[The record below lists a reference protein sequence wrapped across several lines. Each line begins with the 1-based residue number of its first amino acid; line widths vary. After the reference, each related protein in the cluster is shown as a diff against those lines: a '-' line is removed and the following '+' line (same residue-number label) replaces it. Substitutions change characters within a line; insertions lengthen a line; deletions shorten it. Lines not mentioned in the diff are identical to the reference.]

1 MADYFDLLLEGGLG
15 GHMSHLYENGDLTF
29 AEIKDVFKQGSK
41 GKLQGTE
48 KTDGQNI
55 KLSFSVKRQA
65 ALGARNATQ
74 IKQGGLSKQEMVA
87 FFADHP
93 NPNLKL
99 AFGDA
104 IAIFEKAVKLLD
116 VDKQVELFGSN
127 ADIWYNAEVMDDRT
141 RNVVNYDTR
150 NLLIHRT
157 GHALYDKATGKII
170 EDDSGKTD
178 KKATK
183 FMNFLEKV
191 QNKVSNKRHAIL
203 VNPIQNLQAL
213 SNKEA
218 LRTAIIGVEQVMAKY
233 GLNDSN
239 TINDLLRKD
248 LNARIKTR
256 LPEEIKMKII
266 SNFLDIGP
274 KVGKKELKK
283 GLSPELQSEVDKM
296 IESGPVLMKE
306 AIRPIEMIVTD
317 FAAEM
322 LKTLNSIFILD
333 NKKETERLS
342 QEVQAAIQNIES
354 SGKKG
359 DLDFLNRQL
368 EKLKGVDTI
377 SSAVEGFAFSYK
389 GHLYK
394 FTGKFAPVN
403 QILGLSKYGRGSKG
417 GTEELTE
424 VSSGSKKY
432 DIALLGG
439 GFKPPHKGHIELI
452 KQLSTKADEVVILT
466 SNKSSKDRK
475 FNSGKLKGQV
485 IDGAKSN
492 KILEEMLSLSGLSN
506 VRLKITSTPLKDIF
520 DYVKEQAQYGET
532 ILLGVGDKE
541 DDAQRFANI
550 QKYVPENSNIRVD
563 VEVLKPISFGGTP
576 LSASRM
582 REIISNGNLKQ
593 LIDFIPNEVANKTNF
608 AQLILD
614 TFLGEQINESQN
626 IVNLK
631 NLAVKDQELRN
642 VWRDWL
648 DQKGGWSEELVA
660 EFAAKY
666 GTSKDDL
673 FNDAPT
679 QAEFKTIFS
688 MLSEDDFRQFTD
700 DDWDNFHIIVQHMD
714 KDINIQKKA
723 RDILKRFNRTS
734 QFEYLDDRINC
745 AEYGQQL
752 YGTQNG
758 CKKVDKI
765 ENISLEEIQEEV
777 FKLFTEDNINEMSA
791 AGAGAIAG
799 AAGPFGKIVQRK
811 KKMKEI
817 KREQFMEELQ
827 LRKMIR
833 KALVLREEK
842 KKAVLQQ
849 EQLLRKELRKII
861 REAKQDF
868 NYGNTGL
875 NKLGAFLQVKK
886 PLISSEYKQL
896 QTDKTQRDAFKARL
910 LQSSKE
916 LFDELEAKLQA
927 GKGSSEPELEEEIN
941 VSIDEPV
948 DDKLL
953 PGLLEPEK
961 EKKPKKDKE
970 AEFKVEPT
978 GEKEA
983 AEFFES
989 YVGELTEI
997 YTGLDNPTDRQMF
1010 RDYYM
1015 SNVAAIMDQ
1024 AEAEAGNVAKPV
1036 DTTPPEGAQQTTSEP
1051 TPDQQGSPAI

>member
-74 IKQGGLSKQEMVA
+74 VKQGGLSKEEMVA

-104 IAIFEKAVKLLD
+104 INIFEKAVKLLD
-116 VDKQVELFGSN
+116 VNQQVELFGSN

-157 GHALYDKATGKII
+157 GHALYDKSTGKII
-170 EDDSGKTD
+170 EDDSGETD

-218 LRTAIIGVEQVMAKY
+218 LRTAISGVEKIMAKY
-233 GLNDSN
+233 GLNDNN

-274 KVGKKELKK
+274 KVGKKDLKK
-283 GLSPELQSEVDKM
+283 DLSPELKAEVDQM
-296 IESGPVLMKE
+296 IENGSVLMKE

-322 LKTLNSIFILD
+322 LKTLNSIFIID

-403 QILGLSKYGRGSKG
+403 QILGLSKYGRGSKNSD
-417 GTEELTE
+417 EELTE
-424 VSSGSKKY
+424 VSTGSKKY

-452 KQLSTKADEVVILT
+452 KQLAAKADHVVVLT
-466 SNKSSKDRK
+466 SDKSSKDRK
-475 FNSGKLKGQV
+475 FNSGQLKDQT

-492 KILEEMLSLSGLSN
+492 KLLKQMISAAGLSN
-506 VRLKITSTPLKDIF
+506 VELKITSTPLKYIF
-520 DYVKEQAQYGET
+520 EYVEKQASYGES

-541 DDAQRFANI
+541 DDASRFANI
-550 QKYVPENSNIRVD
+550 SKYIPQGSNIRVD
-563 VEVLKPISFGGTP
+563 VEVLKPISFGGAP

-593 LIDFIPNEVANKTNF
+593 LIDFIPDEIPNKTGF

-614 TFLGEQINESQN
+614 TFLGEQ
-626 IVNLK
+626 
-631 NLAVKDQELRN
+631 
-642 VWRDWL
+642 
-648 DQKGGWSEELVA
+648 
-660 EFAAKY
+660 
-666 GTSKDDL
+666 
-673 FNDAPT
+673 
-679 QAEFKTIFS
+679 
-688 MLSEDDFRQFTD
+688 
-700 DDWDNFHIIVQHMD
+700 
-714 KDINIQKKA
+714 KKSPA
-723 RDILKRFNRTS
+723 
-734 QFEYLDDRINC
+734 
-745 AEYGQQL
+745 
-752 YGTQNG
+752 
-758 CKKVDKI
+758 
-765 ENISLEEIQEEV
+765 EEIQEEV

-896 QTDKTQRDAFKARL
+896 QTDKNQRDAFKARL
-910 LQSSKE
+910 LDRSKE
-916 LFDELEAKLQA
+916 LFDELETKLQA
-927 GKGSSEPELEEEIN
+927 GRGAGGSEDEADLEEEIN

-983 AEFFES
+983 TEFFES

-1036 DTTPPEGAQQTTSEP
+1036 DTTPPEGAQQTASEP

>member
-15 GHMSHLYENGDLTF
+15 GHMSHLYENGELTF

-48 KTDGQNI
+48 KTDGQNL
-55 KLSFSVKRQA
+55 KLSFSVKRQT

-74 IKQGGLSKQEMVA
+74 VKQGGLSTQEMTA

-104 IAIFEKAVKLLD
+104 VKIFEKAVKLLD
-116 VDKQVELFGSN
+116 VEQQIDLFGSN

-157 GHALYDKATGKII
+157 GHALYDKSTGKII
-170 EDDSGKTD
+170 EDETGETD
-178 KKATK
+178 QKAIK

-203 VNPIQNLQAL
+203 VNPIQELQAL

-218 LRTAIIGVEQVMAKY
+218 LRIAITGVEKVMAKY
-233 GLNDSN
+233 GLSDKN

-283 GLSPELQSEVDKM
+283 DLSPELKVEVDEM
-296 IESGPVLMKE
+296 INNAGVLMKE
-306 AIRPIEMIVTD
+306 AIRPLEMIVTD

-342 QEVQAAIQNIES
+342 LEVQAAIQNIES

-417 GTEELTE
+417 GDEELTE
-424 VSSGSKKY
+424 VSTGSKKY

-452 KQLSTKADEVVILT
+452 KQLAAKADHVVVLT
-466 SNKSSKDRK
+466 SDKSSKDRK
-475 FNSGKLKGQV
+475 FNSGQLKDQI
-485 IDGAKSN
+485 IDGVKSN
-492 KILEEMLSLSGLSN
+492 KLLKQMISAAGLSN
-506 VRLKITSTPLKDIF
+506 VELKITPAPLRAIF
-520 DYVKEQAQYGET
+520 EYVEKETSYGES

-541 DDAQRFANI
+541 DDTSRFANI
-550 QKYVPENSNIRVD
+550 AKYVPQGSNITVD
-563 VEVLKPISFGGTP
+563 VEVLKPISFGGAP

-582 REIISNGNLKQ
+582 REIISNGNLRQ
-593 LIDFIPNEVANKTNF
+593 LIDFIPDEVANKTNF

-614 TFLGEQINESQN
+614 TFLGKKSES
-626 IVNLK
+626 
-631 NLAVKDQELRN
+631 
-642 VWRDWL
+642 
-648 DQKGGWSEELVA
+648 
-660 EFAAKY
+660 
-666 GTSKDDL
+666 
-673 FNDAPT
+673 
-679 QAEFKTIFS
+679 
-688 MLSEDDFRQFTD
+688 
-700 DDWDNFHIIVQHMD
+700 
-714 KDINIQKKA
+714 
-723 RDILKRFNRTS
+723 
-734 QFEYLDDRINC
+734 
-745 AEYGQQL
+745 
-752 YGTQNG
+752 
-758 CKKVDKI
+758 
-765 ENISLEEIQEEV
+765 EEIQEEV

-791 AGAGAIAG
+791 AGAGAITG
-799 AAGPFGKIVQRK
+799 TAGPFGKIVQRK

-861 REAKQDF
+861 REAKLDF

-875 NKLGAFLQVKK
+875 NELGAFLQVKK
-886 PLISSEYKQL
+886 PLISSEYKRL
-896 QTDKTQRDAFKARL
+896 QTDKSQRDAFRARIL
-910 LQSSKE
+910 ERSKE
-916 LFDELEAKLQA
+916 LFEELEAKLQA
-927 GKGSSEPELEEEIN
+927 GKSASPELEEEIN

-953 PGLLEPEK
+953 PGLFDPEQ
-961 EKKPKKDKE
+961 EKKPKKKDTE
-970 AEFKVEPT
+970 QEFKVEPT
-978 GEKEA
+978 GERKA
-983 AEFFES
+983 SEFFEN
-989 YVGELTEI
+989 YVDELTEI

-1024 AEAEAGNVAKPV
+1024 AEAEVGNVAKPV
-1036 DTTPPEGAQQTTSEP
+1036 DTTPPEGAQQTASEP

>member
-1 MADYFDLLLEGGLG
+1 MFDLLLEGGLG
-15 GHMSHLYENGDLTF
+15 GHMSHIYENGDLTF
-29 AEIKDVFKQGSK
+29 GELKDVFKQASK

-48 KTDGQNI
+48 KTDGQNL
-55 KLSFSVKRQA
+55 KLSFNVKRQV

-74 IKQGGLSKQEMVA
+74 IKQGGLSTEEMVA

-104 IAIFEKAVKLLD
+104 VKIFEKAVKLLD
-116 VDKQVELFGSN
+116 VEKQIELFGSN

-157 GHALYDKATGKII
+157 GHALYDKSTGKII
-170 EDDSGKTD
+170 EDTTGETD

-203 VNPIQNLQAL
+203 INPIQNLQAL

-218 LRTAIIGVEQVMAKY
+218 LRIAISGVEKVMSKY
-233 GLNDSN
+233 GLSDKD

-256 LPEEIKMKII
+256 LPEEIKAKII
-266 SNFLDIGP
+266 SNFLDVGP
-274 KVGKKELKK
+274 KTGKKELKK
-283 GLSPELQSEVDKM
+283 DLTPELRAEVDQM
-296 IESGPVLMKE
+296 IDSGVTLMKE

-333 NKKETERLS
+333 NKAETERLS
-342 QEVQAAIQNIES
+342 KEVQVAIQQIES

-403 QILGLSKYGRGSKG
+403 QILGLSKYGRGSKSSP
-417 GTEELTE
+417 EELAE
-424 VSSGSKKY
+424 VVSGSKRY
-432 DIALLGG
+432 DVALLGG
-439 GFKPPHKGHIELI
+439 GFKPPHKGHIELL
-452 KQLSTKADEVVILT
+452 KQLAAKADHVIVLT
-466 SNKSSKDRK
+466 SDKSSKERA
-475 FNSGKLKGQV
+475 FSSGQLKGQI
-485 IDGAKSN
+485 IDGSKSN
-492 KILEEMLSLSGLSN
+492 AVLKQMIAQVPELSN
-506 VRLKITSTPLKDIF
+506 VELKITPAPLRFIF
-520 DYVKEQAQYGET
+520 EYVEKEAAYGET

-541 DDAQRFANI
+541 DDAKRFANI
-550 QKYVPENSNIRVD
+550 TKYIPKDSNIKVD
-563 VEVLKPISFGGTP
+563 VEVLKPITFNGES

-582 REIISNGNLKQ
+582 REVISNGNLKQ
-593 LIDFIPNEVANKTNF
+593 LINFMPDEIADKTRF
-608 AQLILD
+608 AQSILD
-614 TFLGEQINESQN
+614 TFLG
-626 IVNLK
+626 
-631 NLAVKDQELRN
+631 
-642 VWRDWL
+642 
-648 DQKGGWSEELVA
+648 
-660 EFAAKY
+660 
-666 GTSKDDL
+666 
-673 FNDAPT
+673 
-679 QAEFKTIFS
+679 KT
-688 MLSEDDFRQFTD
+688 E
-700 DDWDNFHIIVQHMD
+700 
-714 KDINIQKKA
+714 K
-723 RDILKRFNRTS
+723 
-734 QFEYLDDRINC
+734 
-745 AEYGQQL
+745 
-752 YGTQNG
+752 
-758 CKKVDKI
+758 
-765 ENISLEEIQEEV
+765 SLEQEIEEQV
-777 FKLFTEDNINEMSA
+777 LNLFTKDNINEMSA
-791 AGAGAIAG
+791 VGAGAMAFSP
-799 AAGPFGKIVQRK
+799 AAIGSEPVTRN

-842 KKAVLQQ
+842 KKATLQQ
-849 EQLLRKELRKII
+849 EELLRKELRKII

-886 PLISSEYKQL
+886 PLITSEYKQL

-910 LQSSKE
+910 LGRSKE
-916 LFDELEAKLQA
+916 LFDELESKLQA
-927 GKGSSEPELEEEIN
+927 GKGGSESEAELEEDIN

-948 DDKLL
+948 DNKLL
-953 PGLLEPEK
+953 PGILDPQKEPKAKKGK
-961 EKKPKKDKE
+961 EE
-970 AEFKVEPT
+970 EFKVEPT

-983 AEFFES
+983 SQFFES
-989 YVGELTEI
+989 YEGELTEI

-1024 AEAEAGNVAKPV
+1024 AESEAGNVAKPV
-1036 DTTPPEGAQQTTSEP
+1036 DTTPPEGAQTQQTASEP
-1051 TPDQQGSPAI
+1051 QPDQENQPTV

>member
-55 KLSFSVKRQA
+55 KLSFSIKRQV

-74 IKQGGLSKQEMVA
+74 VKQGGLSTQEMVA

-104 IAIFEKAVKLLD
+104 VKIFEKAVKLLD
-116 VDKQVELFGSN
+116 VEQQIELFGSN

-170 EDDSGKTD
+170 EDETGETD

-191 QNKVSNKRHAIL
+191 QDKVSNKRHAIL

-213 SNKEA
+213 NNKEA
-218 LRTAIIGVEQVMAKY
+218 LRTAITSVDKIMAKY
-233 GLNDSN
+233 GLNDGN

-248 LNARIKTR
+248 LNARIRTR
-256 LPEEIKMKII
+256 LPEEIKAKII

-274 KVGKKELKK
+274 KVGKKDLKK
-283 GLSPELQSEVDKM
+283 DLSPELKAEVDDM
-296 IESGPVLMKE
+296 INNASVLMKE
-306 AIRPIEMIVTD
+306 AIRPIEIIVTD

-342 QEVQAAIQNIES
+342 QEVQVAIQNIET

-368 EKLKGVDTI
+368 EKLKGVDSI

-403 QILGLSKYGRGSKG
+403 QILGLSKYGRGSKSSDQ
-417 GTEELTE
+417 ELTE
-424 VSSGSKKY
+424 VSTGSKKY

-452 KQLSTKADEVVILT
+452 KQLAAKADHVVILT
-466 SNKSSKDRK
+466 SDKSSKDRK
-475 FNSGKLKGQV
+475 FNSGQLKGQV
-485 IDGAKSN
+485 IDGTKSN
-492 KILEEMLSLSGLSN
+492 KILKQMFSLSGLSN
-506 VRLKITSTPLKDIF
+506 VELKITSTPLKYIF
-520 DYVKEQAQYGET
+520 DYVKEEASYGET

-541 DDAQRFANI
+541 EDASRFANI
-550 QKYVPENSNIRVD
+550 SKHIPEGSNIKVD
-563 VEVLKPISFGGTP
+563 IEVLKPISFGGAP

-593 LIDFIPNEVANKTNF
+593 LIDFIPDEVANKTLF
-608 AQLILD
+608 AQQILD
-614 TFLGEQINESQN
+614 TFLGQKSEFEQ
-626 IVNLK
+626 
-631 NLAVKDQELRN
+631 
-642 VWRDWL
+642 
-648 DQKGGWSEELVA
+648 
-660 EFAAKY
+660 
-666 GTSKDDL
+666 
-673 FNDAPT
+673 
-679 QAEFKTIFS
+679 
-688 MLSEDDFRQFTD
+688 
-700 DDWDNFHIIVQHMD
+700 
-714 KDINIQKKA
+714 
-723 RDILKRFNRTS
+723 
-734 QFEYLDDRINC
+734 
-745 AEYGQQL
+745 
-752 YGTQNG
+752 
-758 CKKVDKI
+758 
-765 ENISLEEIQEEV
+765 IQEEV
-777 FKLFTEDNINEMSA
+777 YKLFTEDTINEMSA
-791 AGAGAIAG
+791 AGGGAVAGY
-799 AAGPFGKIVQRK
+799 AGPFGKTVQRK

-817 KREQFMEELQ
+817 NRQQFMEELQ

-833 KALVLREEK
+833 KALILREEK
-842 KKAVLQQ
+842 RNAVLQQ

-861 REAKQDF
+861 MEAKQDF

-886 PLISSEYKQL
+886 PLITSEYKQL
-896 QTDKTQRDAFKARL
+896 QTDKSQRDAFRARIL
-910 LQSSKE
+910 ERSKE

-927 GKGSSEPELEEEIN
+927 GKSGSEAGQDEELEEDIN

-953 PGLLEPEK
+953 PGLFDTEK
-961 EKKPKKDKE
+961 EAKPKAKKE
-970 AEFKVEPT
+970 DEIKVEPT

-983 AEFFES
+983 SEFFES
-989 YVGELTEI
+989 YSGELTEI
-997 YTGLDNPTDRQMF
+997 YTGLDNPQDRQMF

-1024 AEAEAGNVAKPV
+1024 AEAEASNVAKPV
-1036 DTTPPEGAQQTTSEP
+1036 DTTPPEGAQTQQPTSEP
-1051 TPDQQGSPAI
+1051 VPDQEGSPAV

>member
-74 IKQGGLSKQEMVA
+74 VKQGGLSKEEMVA

-104 IAIFEKAVKLLD
+104 INIFEKAVKLLD
-116 VDKQVELFGSN
+116 VNQQVELFGSN

-157 GHALYDKATGKII
+157 GHALYDKSTGKII
-170 EDDSGKTD
+170 EDDSGETD

-218 LRTAIIGVEQVMAKY
+218 LRTAISGVEKIMAKY
-233 GLNDSN
+233 GLSDNN

-256 LPEEIKMKII
+256 LPEEIKAKII

-274 KVGKKELKK
+274 KVGKKDLKK
-283 GLSPELQSEVDKM
+283 DLSPELKAEVDQM
-296 IESGPVLMKE
+296 IENGSVLMKE

-322 LKTLNSIFILD
+322 LKTLNSIFIID

-417 GTEELTE
+417 GGKELTE
-424 VSSGSKKY
+424 VSTGSKKY

-452 KQLSTKADEVVILT
+452 KQLASKADYVVVLT
-466 SNKSSKDRK
+466 SDKSSKDRK
-475 FNSGKLKGQV
+475 FNSGQLKDQI

-492 KILEEMLSLSGLSN
+492 KLLKQMISAAGLSN
-506 VRLKITSTPLKDIF
+506 VELKITSTPLKYIF
-520 DYVKEQAQYGET
+520 EYVEKQASYGES

-541 DDAQRFANI
+541 DDASRFANI
-550 QKYVPENSNIRVD
+550 SKYIPQGSNIRVD
-563 VEVLKPISFGGTP
+563 VEVLKPISFGGAP

-593 LIDFIPNEVANKTNF
+593 LIDFIPDEIPNKTGF

-614 TFLGEQINESQN
+614 TFLGEQ
-626 IVNLK
+626 
-631 NLAVKDQELRN
+631 
-642 VWRDWL
+642 
-648 DQKGGWSEELVA
+648 
-660 EFAAKY
+660 
-666 GTSKDDL
+666 
-673 FNDAPT
+673 
-679 QAEFKTIFS
+679 
-688 MLSEDDFRQFTD
+688 
-700 DDWDNFHIIVQHMD
+700 
-714 KDINIQKKA
+714 KKSPA
-723 RDILKRFNRTS
+723 
-734 QFEYLDDRINC
+734 
-745 AEYGQQL
+745 
-752 YGTQNG
+752 
-758 CKKVDKI
+758 
-765 ENISLEEIQEEV
+765 EEIQEEV

-791 AGAGAIAG
+791 VGAGAITG
-799 AAGPFGKIVQRK
+799 TAGPFGKIVQRK

-896 QTDKTQRDAFKARL
+896 QTDKAQRDAFKARL

-948 DDKLL
+948 DNKLL
-953 PGLLEPEK
+953 PGLLDPEQ
-961 EKKPKKDKE
+961 EKKPKKKDTE
-970 AEFKVEPT
+970 QEFKIEPT

-1010 RDYYM
+1010 REYYM

-1051 TPDQQGSPAI
+1051 VPDQQGSPAI

>member
-29 AEIKDVFKQGSK
+29 SEIKDVFKQGSK
-41 GKLQGTE
+41 GKLKGTE

-74 IKQGGLSKQEMVA
+74 VKQGGLSKEEMVA

-104 IAIFEKAVKLLD
+104 IKIFEKAVKLLD
-116 VDKQVELFGSN
+116 VNQQVELFGSN
-127 ADIWYNAEVMDDRT
+127 ANIWYNAEVMDDRT

-157 GHALYDKATGKII
+157 GHALYDKATGKVL
-170 EDDSGKTD
+170 EDDTGETD
-178 KKATK
+178 RKATK
-183 FMNFLEKV
+183 FMDFLEKV

-218 LRTAIIGVEQVMAKY
+218 LRTAISGVEQIMAKY
-233 GLNDSN
+233 GLSDKN

-248 LNARIKTR
+248 LNARIRTR
-256 LPEEIKMKII
+256 LPEEIKAKII

-274 KVGKKELKK
+274 KVGKKDLKK
-283 GLSPELQSEVDKM
+283 DLSPELKAEVDKM

-306 AIRPIEMIVTD
+306 AIRPLEMIVTD

-417 GTEELTE
+417 ESEDLTE
-424 VSSGSKKY
+424 AAPTYKKY
-432 DIALLGG
+432 DVALLGG

-452 KQLSTKADEVVILT
+452 KQLAAKADQVIVLT
-466 SNKSSKDRK
+466 SDKSSKDRK
-475 FNSGKLKGQV
+475 FVTGQLKGQIV
-485 IDGAKSN
+485 DGSKSN
-492 KILEEMLSLSGLSN
+492 KLLKQMISAAGLSN
-506 VRLKITSTPLKDIF
+506 VELKITSKPLGDIF
-520 DYVKEQAQYGET
+520 DYVAKEAGYGES

-541 DDAQRFANI
+541 DDASRFANI
-550 QKYVPENSNIRVD
+550 SKSIPQGSNIRVD
-563 VEVLKPISFGGTP
+563 VEVLKPIAFGGAP

-593 LIDFIPNEVANKTNF
+593 LIDFIPNEIPNKTDF
-608 AQLILD
+608 AQMILD
-614 TFLGEQINESQN
+614 TFLGTINKSPE
-626 IVNLK
+626 
-631 NLAVKDQELRN
+631 
-642 VWRDWL
+642 
-648 DQKGGWSEELVA
+648 
-660 EFAAKY
+660 
-666 GTSKDDL
+666 
-673 FNDAPT
+673 
-679 QAEFKTIFS
+679 
-688 MLSEDDFRQFTD
+688 
-700 DDWDNFHIIVQHMD
+700 
-714 KDINIQKKA
+714 
-723 RDILKRFNRTS
+723 
-734 QFEYLDDRINC
+734 
-745 AEYGQQL
+745 
-752 YGTQNG
+752 
-758 CKKVDKI
+758 
-765 ENISLEEIQEEV
+765 EEIQEEV

-791 AGAGAIAG
+791 MGAVGGGAIEG
-799 AAGPFGKIVQRK
+799 YAAPFGKTVKRK

-817 KREQFMEELQ
+817 NRQQFMEELQ
-827 LRKMIR
+827 LRKMIH
-833 KALVLREEK
+833 KALLLREEK

-896 QTDKTQRDAFKARL
+896 QTDKSQRDAFKARL

-927 GKGSSEPELEEEIN
+927 GKGGSEAEQEIEEEMN
-941 VSIDEPV
+941 VSFDEPV
-948 DDKLL
+948 DNKLL
-953 PGLLEPEK
+953 PGLLDPEK
-961 EKKPKKDKE
+961 EKKPKKKNSE
-970 AEFKVEPT
+970 QEFKIEPT

-989 YVGELTEI
+989 YAGELTEI

-1036 DTTPPEGAQQTTSEP
+1036 DTTPPEGAQTQQPASEP
-1051 TPDQQGSPAI
+1051 VPDQEGTPTV

>member
-15 GHMSHLYENGDLTF
+15 GHMSHLYENGELTF

-74 IKQGGLSKQEMVA
+74 VKQGGLSKEEMVA

-104 IAIFEKAVKLLD
+104 INIFEKAVKLLD
-116 VDKQVELFGSN
+116 VNQQVELFGSN

-157 GHALYDKATGKII
+157 GHALYDKTTGKIV
-170 EDDSGKTD
+170 EDDSGETD

-218 LRTAIIGVEQVMAKY
+218 LRTAISGVEKIMAKY
-233 GLNDSN
+233 GLSDNN

-248 LNARIKTR
+248 LNARIKTV
-256 LPEEIKMKII
+256 LPEEIKAKII

-274 KVGKKELKK
+274 KVGKRDLKK
-283 GLSPELQSEVDKM
+283 DLSPELKAEVDKM

-306 AIRPIEMIVTD
+306 AIRPLEMIVTD

-342 QEVQAAIQNIES
+342 QEVQTAIQNIES

-359 DLDFLNRQL
+359 DLEFLNRQL

-417 GTEELTE
+417 GSEELTE
-424 VSSGSKKY
+424 VSAGSKKY

-452 KQLSTKADEVVILT
+452 KQLSSKADRVIILT
-466 SNKSSKDRK
+466 SDKSSKDRK
-475 FNSGKLKGQV
+475 FNSGLLKGQI
-485 IDGAKSN
+485 IDGVKSN
-492 KILEEMLSLSGLSN
+492 KLLNEMISAAGLSN
-506 VRLKITSTPLKDIF
+506 VELKITSAPLRYIF
-520 DYVKEQAQYGET
+520 EYVEKEASYGES

-541 DDAQRFANI
+541 DDANRFANI
-550 QKYVPENSNIRVD
+550 TKYIPQGSNIRVD
-563 VEVLKPISFGGTP
+563 VEVLKPISFGGAP

-582 REIISNGNLKQ
+582 RETISNGNLKQ
-593 LIDFIPNEVANKTNF
+593 LIDFIPDEIPNKTGF

-614 TFLGEQINESQN
+614 TFLGEQ
-626 IVNLK
+626 
-631 NLAVKDQELRN
+631 
-642 VWRDWL
+642 
-648 DQKGGWSEELVA
+648 
-660 EFAAKY
+660 
-666 GTSKDDL
+666 
-673 FNDAPT
+673 
-679 QAEFKTIFS
+679 
-688 MLSEDDFRQFTD
+688 
-700 DDWDNFHIIVQHMD
+700 
-714 KDINIQKKA
+714 KKSPA
-723 RDILKRFNRTS
+723 
-734 QFEYLDDRINC
+734 
-745 AEYGQQL
+745 
-752 YGTQNG
+752 
-758 CKKVDKI
+758 
-765 ENISLEEIQEEV
+765 EEIQEEV
-777 FKLFTEDNINEMSA
+777 FKLFTEDNISEVSTA
-791 AGAGAIAG
+791 AAIAG
-799 AAGPFGKIVQRK
+799 VPAMNQRK
-811 KKMKEI
+811 KKMI
-817 KREQFMEELQ
+817 NRQQFMEELQ

-842 KKAVLQQ
+842 KKAAVQQ

-861 REAKQDF
+861 KEAKQDF

-896 QTDKTQRDAFKARL
+896 QTDKAQRDAFKARL

-927 GKGSSEPELEEEIN
+927 GRSTNPELEEEIN

-948 DDKLL
+948 DNKLL
-953 PGLLEPEK
+953 PGLFDPEQ
-961 EKKPKKDKE
+961 EKKPKKKDTE
-970 AEFKVEPT
+970 QEFKVEPT
-978 GEKEA
+978 GEREA
-983 AEFFES
+983 SEFFEN
-989 YVGELTEI
+989 YVGELTDI

-1015 SNVAAIMDQ
+1015 SNIAAIMDQ
-1024 AEAEAGNVAKPV
+1024 AEAEVGNIAKPV
-1036 DTTPPEGAQQTTSEP
+1036 DTTPPEGAQQTASEP
-1051 TPDQQGSPAI
+1051 TPDQKGSPVV